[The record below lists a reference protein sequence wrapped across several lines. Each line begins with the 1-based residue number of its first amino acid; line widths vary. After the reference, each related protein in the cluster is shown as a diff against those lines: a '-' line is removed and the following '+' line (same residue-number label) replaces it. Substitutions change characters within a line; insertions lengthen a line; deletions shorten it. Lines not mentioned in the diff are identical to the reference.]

1 VYGLARKRK
10 QSVHGQ
16 PFKEKQDVS
25 STITAQSSLPAPAAT
40 NPPRLA
46 AREGSLRWNFS
57 WTFVGNVIYS
67 ACQWGMLV
75 LLAKLGNPQMV
86 GQYGL
91 GMAIATPVLAFSSLQ
106 LRALLTTDVS
116 ERVHFGEYLGFREL
130 TTFLALLVITGIA
143 FRSGHAIPVIVAIGV
158 AQAIEMVSDLYW
170 GRLQFHDHMDRI
182 AKSMIIR
189 GVLGLGAMAAGVYWT
204 HSVLWGAL
212 GLVFA
217 RASVLF
223 AYDMSK
229 RTQLLPRTI
238 SASTDPVQSLPTG
251 NELLRPRWSPA
262 VQTQLLRT
270 SITLGV
276 IAMLVSLLPN
286 LPRYFIVGSQGEHAL
301 GIFTAT
307 AFLVSSGNLI
317 VTALGQSAFV
327 PLAKYYASGNL
338 RRFKLL
344 LAKLLGIGALLG
356 LGGVAVSLL
365 FGKMLLTLL
374 YRPEYAEHTDLL
386 VAMMIG
392 GGLSYLSG
400 LMGSAV
406 TATRCFGQQ
415 IPLLVIAVGSTAL
428 ASRLLIPSHGLL
440 GAALAVIITS
450 AVMCV
455 GECILLWYVFRK
467 APALHDAVSST
478 NPPENWETKASI

>member
-1 VYGLARKRK
+1 M
-10 QSVHGQ
+10 
-16 PFKEKQDVS
+16 S
-25 STITAQSSLPAPAAT
+25 STITAQSSLPGPAAAKPQKVT
-40 NPPRLA
+40 T
-46 AREGSLRWNFS
+46 REGSLRWNFS
-57 WTFVGNVIYS
+57 WTFVGNVVYS
-67 ACQWGMLV
+67 ACQWGTLV

-91 GMAIATPVLAFSSLQ
+91 GMAVATPVLAFSSLQ
-106 LRALLTTDVS
+106 LRAILTTDVS
-116 ERVHFGEYLGFREL
+116 ERVHFGEYLGFRVL
-130 TTFLALLVITGIA
+130 TTFLALLVIAGIA
-143 FRSGHAIPVIVAIGV
+143 FRSGHAIPVIVAIGI

-170 GRLQFHDHMDRI
+170 GRMQFHDHMDRI
-182 AKSMIIR
+182 AKSMIVR
-189 GVLGLGAMAAGVYWT
+189 AVLGLAAMAAGVYWT
-204 HSVLWGAL
+204 HSVLWGVV
-212 GLVFA
+212 GLIFA
-217 RASVLF
+217 RAAVLL

-229 RTQLLPRTI
+229 RAQLSARMMSVPMGSTQLLPAG
-238 SASTDPVQSLPTG
+238 S
-251 NELLRPRWSPA
+251 ELLRPRWSAA

-356 LGGVAVSLL
+356 LGGVAVSMV
-365 FGKMLLTLL
+365 FGKILLTLL

-400 LMGSAV
+400 LMGTAV

-428 ASRLLIPSHGLL
+428 ASKFLIPSHGLL

-467 APALHDAVSST
+467 APAFQSAAPST
-478 NPPENWETKASI
+478 NAPDGWEPKPSL